1 MAEQTNT
8 GSKKLSAR
16 PFRPQNTEEFNPY
29 SCDKSSNT
37 DYLEKALGLQEGS
50 LGEDYN
56 IYHVWSKLL
65 SDCPSQL
72 QTYLLIET
80 RDSSKLM
87 IYSFG
92 YLKPANEIQ
101 KKDIKKLERKRELI
115 VPTGCDRYI
124 VPMEGCHDMNNV
136 LWDKTCEGD
145 FLVLTSDEFGL
156 FVSYI
161 NGKPYIFDKEKPP
174 SAWVPY
180 YNDISMCPHGY
191 DLEGVHSDGYD
202 LDNNLIDPS
211 KAAVIYGPDGIFV
224 TAIRDLYDDS
234 VYLAVKGGITMMV
247 TRNGLA
253 KYYEGPIDDFDP
265 NKWDSY
271 HNAHYTLEESPARL
285 GIMYGEWIDGDV
297 IPVTEI
303 RLLLDG
309 VVVYLAKQD
318 KFTKMVTCNGVAKYY
333 EGPISDFDPKK
344 WDSYVTAGD
353 NYKVEKCPHESDCD
367 DPNYLM
373 GNYECNYENYDDD
386 DDDDDDDM
394 YEATDDDDD
403 DYYDG
408 TTLSSSGGGK
418 GNNDCRGACL
428 TGEWIDGGRIPV
440 TAVMDLGYLRVYIAE
455 QGGFTKMVTCGGVAK
470 YYTGPISDFDPKKWD
485 SYDSAGDKF
494 VLILSPDGKKAKTES
509 GGGVS
514 LTATQLAKCD
524 TGEGLQTL
532 VNRNVDCKGGNISR
546 ISISSQHKSAGL
558 RLFTF
563 TNVSSQVTLQQFITD
578 LEDGFFIQLDE
589 DKKPVFNCKQQ
600 KNGQFAITGAIIRK
614 K

>member
-344 WDSYVTAGD
+344 WDSYDSVGDKYNVKNVAMMCGQWITGSQIPVTAIRFLLDGVVVYLAEQDGFTKMVTGNGVAKYYEGPISDFDPKKWDSYVTAGD

-455 QGGFTKMVTCGGVAK
+455 QGGFTKMVTCGGVAF
-470 YYTGPISDFDPKKWD
+470 YYTGPISDFDGLNWD
-485 SYDSAGDKF
+485 SYDSA
-494 VLILSPDGKKAKTES
+494 
-509 GGGVS
+509 
-514 LTATQLAKCD
+514 CD
-524 TGEGLQTL
+524 
-532 VNRNVDCKGGNISR
+532 
-546 ISISSQHKSAGL
+546 
-558 RLFTF
+558 
-563 TNVSSQVTLQQFITD
+563 
-578 LEDGFFIQLDE
+578 
-589 DKKPVFNCKQQ
+589 
-600 KNGQFAITGAIIRK
+600 
-614 K
+614 